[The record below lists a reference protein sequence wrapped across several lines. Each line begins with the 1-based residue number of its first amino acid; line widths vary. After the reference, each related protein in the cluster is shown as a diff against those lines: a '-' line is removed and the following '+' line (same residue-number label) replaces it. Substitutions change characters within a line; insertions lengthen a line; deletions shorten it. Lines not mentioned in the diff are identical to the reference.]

1 MGPTSILLSGR
12 KNSPSPQQDQREF
25 TSDAS
30 VMLLGEIIAGRLRA
44 MIDTTLLERE
54 SKSQRL
60 VDVVDGFLALAQTP
74 QLDIA
79 TLDIG
84 SGSLVSIRDIVQELT
99 LVTGGRVSAQFGT
112 LPDRPLEPTRIA
124 KVEDRFTKTCWKP
137 CVSLR
142 QGLESTVHWYRAEL
156 NVRQKVTRLVLAK
169 A

>member
-1 MGPTSILLSGR
+1 
-12 KNSPSPQQDQREF
+12 
-25 TSDAS
+25 
-30 VMLLGEIIAGRLRA
+30 MLLGEIIAGRLRA

-99 LVTGGRVSAQFGT
+99 LVTGIRVSAQFGG
-112 LPDRPLEPTRIA
+112 LPDRPLEPTRIPKSRIGLRKLVGSPA
-124 KVEDRFTKTCWKP
+124 CP
-137 CVSLR
+137 LR
-142 QGLESTVHWYRAEL
+142 QGLESTVHWHRAEL
-156 NVRQKVTRLVLAK
+156 NVRQKVTR
-169 A
+169 